1 MRVLVLLVWLAVPVG
16 VGLYHLGP
24 GQTQAQL
31 DLVAQHTREAERAV
45 QREEWAQAEQQYAAA
60 LQMLPADRVAEQRN
74 LTLEHAKVQMHNKK
88 LSTAN
93 QTLESLVDEL
103 VNDDQADPAT
113 VSGAREALAN
123 SQYYMTWLMRLEGH
137 PRERWEPEVESA
149 RQTFALLAEQAQDS
163 GDVDD
168 SRKHQEDLESTI
180 RLARMDLSDLQGLPL
195 PSQ

>member
-16 VGLYHLGP
+16 VGLYHFGP
-24 GQTQAQL
+24 GQEQVQL
-31 DLVAQHTREAERAV
+31 DLVAQHTREAEQAAE
-45 QREEWAQAEQQYAAA
+45 QEKWAAAEQQYAAA
-60 LQMLPADRVAEQRN
+60 LQMLPADRVAEQRS

-93 QTLESLVDEL
+93 QTLETLVDEL
-103 VNDDQADPAT
+103 ANDTQADPVV
-113 VSGAREALAN
+113 VSEAREALAN

-149 RQTFALLAEQAQDS
+149 RQTFALLAEQAQES
-163 GDVDD
+163 GNADGAQ
-168 SRKHQEDLESTI
+168 KHKEDLESAI